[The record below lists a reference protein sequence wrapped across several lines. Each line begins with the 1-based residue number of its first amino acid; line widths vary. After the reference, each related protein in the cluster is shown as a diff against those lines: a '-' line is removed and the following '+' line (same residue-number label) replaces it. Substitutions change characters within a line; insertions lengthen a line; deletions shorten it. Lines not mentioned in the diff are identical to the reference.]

1 MGSNTMP
8 EQHSQPTPA
17 NKTADKHSMTCMWQ
31 AFNDLHVTLF
41 PGWVP
46 TLSLNSTVSPLR
58 HFNELLQQSQA
69 CEIDVNIYLRQTT
82 ARKRHERKRSWH
94 CTYLTEMCNYSSEM
108 WPLCALTWDRQLFS
122 RDVNTRDVDTAC
134 TNWYATPQQMWT
146 QRCGHFIHLLRHT
159 TPQQRCEYRDVDK
172 VCTLPETCDSLA
184 EMWTQICENC
194 VYLLKV
200 CNCSA
205 DLWTQRYEHC
215 MYLPKICNCWEEMWT
230 KMWTL
235 YILTS
240 ESCVYLPEM
249 CHS

>member
-17 NKTADKHSMTCMWQ
+17 DKTADKHSMTCMWQ

-134 TNWYATPQQMWT
+134 TKWDMQLLNRDWI
-146 QRCGHFIHLLRHT
+146 QRCGHCMHQLIRNSST
-159 TPQQRCEYRDVDK
+159 DV
-172 VCTLPETCDSLA
+172 
-184 EMWTQICENC
+184 N
-194 VYLLKV
+194 
-200 CNCSA
+200 
-205 DLWTQRYEHC
+205 
-215 MYLPKICNCWEEMWT
+215 T

-235 YILTS
+235 HTLTETYNS
-240 ESCVYLPEM
+240 STEM
-249 CHS
+249 WIQRCG